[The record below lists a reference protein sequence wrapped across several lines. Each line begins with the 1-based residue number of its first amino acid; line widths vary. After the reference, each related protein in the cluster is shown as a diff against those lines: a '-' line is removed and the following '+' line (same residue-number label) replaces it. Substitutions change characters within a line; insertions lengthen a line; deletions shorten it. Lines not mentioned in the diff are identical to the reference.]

1 MNDLLVQNGT
11 TAFLDLEHSKKK
23 LDISFIKSNMINKIF
38 SLLRLLQKRHE
49 ISYIQKKKKNQQ
61 KNQILLKY
69 LFHEFF
75 TFNGFMEL
83 SVDILK

>member
-1 MNDLLVQNGT
+1 
-11 TAFLDLEHSKKK
+11 
-23 LDISFIKSNMINKIF
+23 MINKIF

-49 ISYIQKKKKNQQ
+49 ISYIQKKKKKKQQ

>member
-1 MNDLLVQNGT
+1 
-11 TAFLDLEHSKKK
+11 
-23 LDISFIKSNMINKIF
+23 MINKIF

-49 ISYIQKKKKNQQ
+49 ISYIQKKKKKKKQQ

>member
-1 MNDLLVQNGT
+1 MKYHT
-11 TAFLDLEHSKKK
+11 F
-23 LDISFIKSNMINKIF
+23 
-38 SLLRLLQKRHE
+38 
-49 ISYIQKKKKNQQ
+49 KKKKKKKKKKQQ

>member
-1 MNDLLVQNGT
+1 MKYHT
-11 TAFLDLEHSKKK
+11 FKKK
-23 LDISFIKSNMINKIF
+23 KKKKKK
-38 SLLRLLQKRHE
+38 Q
-49 ISYIQKKKKNQQ
+49 QKKKKKKKKKQQ

>member
-1 MNDLLVQNGT
+1 
-11 TAFLDLEHSKKK
+11 
-23 LDISFIKSNMINKIF
+23 MINKIF

-49 ISYIQKKKKNQQ
+49 ISYIQKKKKKKKKQQ

>member
-1 MNDLLVQNGT
+1 
-11 TAFLDLEHSKKK
+11 
-23 LDISFIKSNMINKIF
+23 MINKIF

-49 ISYIQKKKKNQQ
+49 ISYIQKKKKKKKKKQQ

>member
-1 MNDLLVQNGT
+1 
-11 TAFLDLEHSKKK
+11 
-23 LDISFIKSNMINKIF
+23 MINKIF

-49 ISYIQKKKKNQQ
+49 ISYIQKKKKKKKKKHQ
-61 KNQILLKY
+61 KNKILLKY

>member
-1 MNDLLVQNGT
+1 
-11 TAFLDLEHSKKK
+11 
-23 LDISFIKSNMINKIF
+23 MINKIF

-49 ISYIQKKKKNQQ
+49 ISYIQKKNTLNKKNTKKKKKKKKKQQ

>member
-1 MNDLLVQNGT
+1 
-11 TAFLDLEHSKKK
+11 
-23 LDISFIKSNMINKIF
+23 MINKIF

-49 ISYIQKKKKNQQ
+49 ISYIQKTKKKKKKKQQ

>member
-1 MNDLLVQNGT
+1 
-11 TAFLDLEHSKKK
+11 
-23 LDISFIKSNMINKIF
+23 MINKIF

-49 ISYIQKKKKNQQ
+49 ISYIQKKKKKKKKQ

>member
-1 MNDLLVQNGT
+1 
-11 TAFLDLEHSKKK
+11 
-23 LDISFIKSNMINKIF
+23 MINKIF
-38 SLLRLLQKRHE
+38 SLLRLLQK
-49 ISYIQKKKKNQQ
+49 KKKKKKKKQQ

>member
-1 MNDLLVQNGT
+1 
-11 TAFLDLEHSKKK
+11 
-23 LDISFIKSNMINKIF
+23 MINKIF

-49 ISYIQKKKKNQQ
+49 ISYIQKKKKKKQQ

-83 SVDILK
+83 SVDILKWK

>member
-1 MNDLLVQNGT
+1 MKYHT
-11 TAFLDLEHSKKK
+11 F
-23 LDISFIKSNMINKIF
+23 
-38 SLLRLLQKRHE
+38 
-49 ISYIQKKKKNQQ
+49 KKKKKKKKKKKQKNKNLLKKTNQIKYIKKKKKKKKKKQQ

>member
-1 MNDLLVQNGT
+1 
-11 TAFLDLEHSKKK
+11 
-23 LDISFIKSNMINKIF
+23 MINKIF

-49 ISYIQKKKKNQQ
+49 ISYIQKKKKKKKKKKQ
-61 KNQILLKY
+61 KKKNLLKY

>member
-1 MNDLLVQNGT
+1 MKYHT
-11 TAFLDLEHSKKK
+11 FKKK
-23 LDISFIKSNMINKIF
+23 KKKKKT
-38 SLLRLLQKRHE
+38 Q
-49 ISYIQKKKKNQQ
+49 QKKK
-61 KNQILLKY
+61 ILLKY

>member
-1 MNDLLVQNGT
+1 
-11 TAFLDLEHSKKK
+11 
-23 LDISFIKSNMINKIF
+23 MINKIF

-49 ISYIQKKKKNQQ
+49 ISYIQKKKKKKKKNQ
-61 KNQILLKY
+61 KNQILLKK